1 MDDGGGDEDDV
12 VVALSLSIVVLHAD
26 SHPSAQ
32 RHEAEAPPRA
42 QANRIAA
49 FADMVS
55 RGDPGEV
62 KPVTGE
68 GHPDAGAS
76 Q

>member
-1 MDDGGGDEDDV
+1 MKTMSWSRYHCLSWSFMRTRTHLRSGMKRRRRH
-12 VVALSLSIVVLHAD
+12 ALKPTALQLSPH
-26 SHPSAQ
+26 
-32 RHEAEAPPRA
+32 
-42 QANRIAA
+42 
-49 FADMVS
+49 MVS